1 MAIIQV
7 NQKIKDEPEEMSVVK
22 LTDKHVIFVEV
33 NTGNMSNKK
42 AKEYLAEV
50 KESISSI
57 VKPAQVVV
65 VSNNVKITV
74 FKTSDK

>member
-1 MAIIQV
+1 MAIIQI
-7 NQKIKDEPEEMSVVK
+7 NEKEPEEMSVVK

-65 VSNNVKITV
+65 VVSNNVKITV